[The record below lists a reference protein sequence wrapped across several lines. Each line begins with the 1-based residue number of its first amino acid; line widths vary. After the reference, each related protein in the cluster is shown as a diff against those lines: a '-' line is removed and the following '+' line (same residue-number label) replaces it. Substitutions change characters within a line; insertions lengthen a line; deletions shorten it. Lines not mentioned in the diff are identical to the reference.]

1 VPSVHIVAADDL
13 FCRAVLACG
22 VMLSSAVHQP
32 TELMYEHKS
41 SWGGFLERNHRAAA
55 NNLSIRDV
63 NLLKIAEKD
72 IKKQHKAAVKTET
85 TVSLPYL
92 FLQTHAHLYYTR
104 TSTLAVCLQE
114 YSGKTAAT
122 QLTRGM
128 CLQDKAAYK
137 QEKLSEKLA
146 LLKKQKA
153 KAKKAAVQAAIAKAT
168 SKAEP
173 KGLNLS
179 KRDEHLL
186 EIATKQIKKHHA
198 QELAE
203 ETRDDDAEKVAKNKA
218 RAAYLVYE
226 MRFFCEHACVY
237 KMHKTVV

>member
-1 VPSVHIVAADDL
+1 MPSVHIVAADDL
-13 FCRAVLACG
+13 FCRAVLVCG

-92 FLQTHAHLYYTR
+92 FLQTHAHVYYTR

-173 KGLNLS
+173 KAASVPSQKGLNLS
-179 KRDEHLL
+179 KRDKQLL
-186 EIATKQIKKHHA
+186 QIATKQIKEHHA

-218 RAAYLVYE
+218 RAAYLVYPT
-226 MRFFCEHACVY
+226 RPP
-237 KMHKTVV
+237 TLI